1 MDTLENPYTFALPE
15 IESRPLGWFMKP
27 KDANVDWFNDIY
39 TALYIRQ
46 EYQDLLAVILEW
58 LFREGV
64 ESHPETNELQADH
77 PVSALLMKVEETEE
91 MHAVM
96 DSPVSAEY
104 PKEGIK
110 VEEIEPDS
118 VPLSWTDLRDI
129 QTPPITATSPPSNP
143 FSEEINRGPKLRR
156 LIVAGLPG
164 IGKSAFA
171 RYILILRVIANL
183 PTAIV
188 YNSTFLH
195 LYISGKRFEYPIHPD
210 RVRKFPANT
219 WVLVDSGTRLIGV
232 PEELWVA
239 AGVIIQFM
247 SPREGRAQ
255 WMKKVFPRPVVVA
268 MQPWSE
274 IELIAAR
281 SVQGPAPVPT
291 NIQLHEFV
299 EQYGGSARD
308 AYVYAGQSRRYSEE
322 LGLALQNITSA
333 NVRNMLVMNSVPNFV
348 ESKISHHIFSIYPH
362 VQEGIRSIA
371 LSSPTPHVRDRLVAY
386 ISELQTQERNDIWRI
401 LLHHP
406 YGKTLAGNMLD
417 ANFHR
422 VLLNEPVW
430 PLIVMDR
437 RPIHRES
444 QSNFYVRGKS
454 LTNHGNLGPWAGMS
468 SPPPAPAAW
477 LSLRDNPGIQTIG
490 PPQPGQTQL
499 RIDNFD
505 GPAPSTLIP
514 GTYYFPKSRT
524 YASFDSFLL
533 TAPKT
538 AIVLQVTVG
547 KRHGNVLS
555 GFENLKALG
564 IDAIS
569 YVIVAQD
576 SSEIEIDFPRAL
588 DNDKSK
594 YPTIEAYYIL
604 TVTSLW
610 YVNPICLACVAERLL

>member
-77 PVSALLMKVEETEE
+77 PVSALPMKVEETEE

-156 LIVAGLPG
+156 LIVTGLPG
-164 IGKSAFA
+164 IGASTFWSAGSASLTYSAGKSAFA

-274 IELIAAR
+274 IELIAACVFPHFLIAD
-281 SVQGPAPVPT
+281 SVLFPSP
-291 NIQLHEFV
+291 
-299 EQYGGSARD
+299 
-308 AYVYAGQSRRYSEE
+308 AGQFRVQLRCQRISSSTSSSSSTEAPQETLTCTPASLGAILKNWALLSR
-322 LGLALQNITSA
+322 I
-333 NVRNMLVMNSVPNFV
+333 
-348 ESKISHHIFSIYPH
+348 
-362 VQEGIRSIA
+362 
-371 LSSPTPHVRDRLVAY
+371 
-386 ISELQTQERNDIWRI
+386 
-401 LLHHP
+401 
-406 YGKTLAGNMLD
+406 
-417 ANFHR
+417 
-422 VLLNEPVW
+422 
-430 PLIVMDR
+430 
-437 RPIHRES
+437 
-444 QSNFYVRGKS
+444 
-454 LTNHGNLGPWAGMS
+454 
-468 SPPPAPAAW
+468 SPP
-477 LSLRDNPGIQTIG
+477 QM
-490 PPQPGQTQL
+490 
-499 RIDNFD
+499 
-505 GPAPSTLIP
+505 
-514 GTYYFPKSRT
+514 Y
-524 YASFDSFLL
+524 
-533 TAPKT
+533 
-538 AIVLQVTVG
+538 
-547 KRHGNVLS
+547 
-555 GFENLKALG
+555 E
-564 IDAIS
+564 
-569 YVIVAQD
+569 
-576 SSEIEIDFPRAL
+576 
-588 DNDKSK
+588 
-594 YPTIEAYYIL
+594 
-604 TVTSLW
+604 
-610 YVNPICLACVAERLL
+610 ICL